1 MNNLPTSENIT
12 KTLYMPSTPL
22 NVLVSSAL
30 AAQKSKQQP
39 QAETAELWLIDQ
51 KNTVDNPY
59 AVALKNWQTSPFEKV
74 QVFSGK
80 PQGQTKLALRN
91 QLFNELEAE
100 LVRFKPNSVAVGSD
114 RRVEF
119 QFVMHLL
126 NKAHAKV
133 SGVYLDDGLYSYAG
147 RPYHFIKDGVNSLL
161 KKLAYGF
168 WWREPKTVGASSWI
182 DQTWLFAP
190 GQAVELLKEKRVNQL
205 LPEWFTTPEILALSH
220 LVAQEL
226 KYDTTNL
233 AHLDVVM
240 LIPHPNNIKKM
251 PGYEKRIQKIVKTLS
266 EQGKRLGVKYHPR
279 TEAKDALQLESSG
292 AQEIITAQMAFEFC
306 LPLFN
311 EECQVIGDVGTALL
325 TCKWLRPDLKVTA
338 ILDENDLFQQ
348 RFISLTQ
355 SMDINV
361 ANQLE
366 DIVKC

>member
-1 MNNLPTSENIT
+1 MNNLPGAEKNT

-30 AAQKSKQQP
+30 ALQKSKQKP
-39 QAETAELWLIDQ
+39 QTETAELWLIDQ

-59 AVALKNWQTSPFEKV
+59 AVALKNWETSPFEKV

-80 PQGQTKLALRN
+80 PQKQTKLAHRK
-91 QLFNELEAE
+91 QLFNELETE
-100 LVRFKPNSVAVGSD
+100 LIRFEPNSVAVGSD

-126 NKAHAKV
+126 NKAHTNV
-133 SGVYLDDGLYSYAG
+133 SGVYLDDGLYSYTG
-147 RPYHFIKDGVNSLL
+147 RPYHFIKDGVNALL

-182 DQTWLFAP
+182 DQAWLFAP
-190 GQAVELLKEKRVNQL
+190 DQAVELLKEKSVNQL
-205 LPEWFTTPEILALSH
+205 RPEWFTTPEILALSH
-220 LVAQEL
+220 LVAQTL
-226 KYDTTNL
+226 QYDTANL
-233 AHLDVVM
+233 AHLDVVI

-251 PGYEKRIQKIVKTLS
+251 PGYEKRIQNLVKTLS

-279 TEAKDALQLESSG
+279 TETHDALQLQSFG
-292 AQEIITAQMAFEFC
+292 AQEIIQAQMAFEFC

-311 EECQVIGDVGTALL
+311 EACQVIGDVGTALL

-338 ILDENDLFQQ
+338 ILDEKDPFQK
-348 RFISLTQ
+348 RFISITQ

-361 ANQLE
+361 MNQLE